1 MACLWSLTA
10 VFRKENVLTAFTSHQ
25 IMHLIILNVWTSVTL
40 NMIVTGLLSLHSLD
54 FVIFYT
60 IALQVNDVPVDTVGI

>member
-1 MACLWSLTA
+1 MACQWSLTA
-10 VFRKENVLTAFTSHQ
+10 VFSKENVLIAFTCHQ
-25 IMHLIILNVWTSVTL
+25 TMHLIILNVWTSATL

-60 IALQVNDVPVDTVGI
+60 IALQVKDVPVDTVGI